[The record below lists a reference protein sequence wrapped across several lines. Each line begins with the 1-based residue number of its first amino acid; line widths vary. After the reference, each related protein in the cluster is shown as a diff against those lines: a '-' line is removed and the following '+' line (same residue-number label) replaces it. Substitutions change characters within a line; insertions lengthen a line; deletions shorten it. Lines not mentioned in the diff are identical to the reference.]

1 MIKLASGILLIFLLH
16 SCIYKA
22 GNRSQDINYAWE
34 TNISPYYIKKYM
46 RTIDPFY
53 ANRMLITSEIVNY
66 PETFIPVTDSAAG
79 FKYVIEF
86 NNMDSLAS
94 LQLNYF
100 NLSSLYDFHK
110 QKWVKS
116 RDSLK
121 NKELD
126 KFNAFFKDSVLI
138 KVVERYKNKIPDNL
152 LFIDKPDTLVLKPLR

>member
-1 MIKLASGILLIFLLH
+1 
-16 SCIYKA
+16 
-22 GNRSQDINYAWE
+22 
-34 TNISPYYIKKYM
+34 M